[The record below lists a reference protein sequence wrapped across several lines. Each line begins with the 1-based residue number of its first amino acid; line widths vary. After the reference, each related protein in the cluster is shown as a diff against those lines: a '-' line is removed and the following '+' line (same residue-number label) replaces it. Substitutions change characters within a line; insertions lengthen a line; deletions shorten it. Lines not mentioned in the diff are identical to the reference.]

1 MNREEIP
8 HDLRQL
14 SSGDVTAK
22 NFSRYD
28 INGFCFRTMKLE
40 ASRPL
45 AATCNSG
52 VVTTA
57 SDANENTLEYYSVI
71 QNIIEYTFGG
81 PKVLKVV
88 FFDCLWFDPRNGTR
102 VDEFRMVEVKH
113 KSRLQGQY
121 SNIVLAHQ
129 V

>member
-1 MNREEIP
+1 MNHEEIP

-22 NFSRYD
+22 NFNRYD
-28 INGFCFRTMKLE
+28 INGFRFRTAKLE

-45 AATCNSG
+45 VATCNSG
-52 VVTTA
+52 VTMT